1 MDVPKVP
8 IFFGAN
14 QHEGAYVYGV
24 AYNYFLKPNNLTN
37 NVTFLK
43 YHLVETTLRMVEIS
57 QGYAFSDQ
65 ISEMYF
71 DESQLGD
78 LKQMT
83 AGMIDVN
90 LLLVSILD

>member
-1 MDVPKVP
+1 M
-8 IFFGAN
+8 
-14 QHEGAYVYGV
+14 
-24 AYNYFLKPNNLTN
+24 
-37 NVTFLK
+37 TFLK

-83 AGMIDVN
+83 AGMVDVI
-90 LLLVSILD
+90 LLLLFILV